1 MARRLLIGGG
11 HVYSDSKNAQGSGKK
26 FRGEIGI
33 HMYLQKDTVSL
44 LKIIGKTGLGLDF
57 ALSKLRARI

>member
-1 MARRLLIGGG
+1 M
-11 HVYSDSKNAQGSGKK
+11 YMSYSKNAQSSGKK

-33 HMYLQKDTVSL
+33 HKYLQKDTVSL

-57 ALSKLRARI
+57 ALSKLRASI

>member
-1 MARRLLIGGG
+1 MARRLLTGGG
-11 HVYSDSKNAQGSGKK
+11 LRVLEKK

-33 HMYLQKDTVSL
+33 HMYPQRDTVPL
-44 LKIIGKTGLGLDF
+44 LKIIGKTVLELDF

>member
-11 HVYSDSKNAQGSGKK
+11 LRVLEKK

-33 HMYLQKDTVSL
+33 HMYSQRDTVPL
-44 LKIIGKTGLGLDF
+44 LKIIGKTGLELDF